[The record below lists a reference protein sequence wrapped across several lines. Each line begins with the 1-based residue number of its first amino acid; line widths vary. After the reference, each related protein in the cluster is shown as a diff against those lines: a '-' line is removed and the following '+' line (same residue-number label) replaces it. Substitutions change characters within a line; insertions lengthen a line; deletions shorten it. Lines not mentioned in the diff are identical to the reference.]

1 MASPSLPPS
10 STTTPSSGI
19 GSDTPPAAIVPDED
33 PGVDLPMTM
42 SASVILTNLPRDASQ
57 ALSEVEALDKG
68 KVTVRFKPVGSAPIL
83 RTLVFKISAS
93 MKFETVV
100 NFLRKKLDC
109 KPTDSVFLYV
119 NSVFAPG
126 LDEGLG
132 NLFRVSSVLL
142 LGTSGNFVGVM
153 TDTWE

>member
-10 STTTPSSGI
+10 SNTTPTSGI

-68 KVTVRFKPVGSAPIL
+68 KGMYYIPRCTVLMVVVAAAATVIMAIL
-83 RTLVFKISAS
+83 P
-93 MKFETVV
+93 
-100 NFLRKKLDC
+100 LRCGRHLYDC
-109 KPTDSVFLYV
+109 PEIRNTIYHPRLVFLYFV
-119 NSVFAPG
+119 QM
-126 LDEGLG
+126 LDLCCPFSSY
-132 NLFRVSSVLL
+132 LYYVPQRPIPSVLHPI
-142 LGTSGNFVGVM
+142 
-153 TDTWE
+153 